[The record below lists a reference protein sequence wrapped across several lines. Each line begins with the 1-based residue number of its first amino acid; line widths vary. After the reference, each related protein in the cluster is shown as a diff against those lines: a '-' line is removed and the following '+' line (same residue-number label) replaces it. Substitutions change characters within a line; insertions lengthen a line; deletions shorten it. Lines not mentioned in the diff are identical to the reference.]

1 MIRKMIMVLGMCGTL
16 FVGHAKADEYSLQSA
31 PPVVVKTMPES
42 GTQGVPVTTRE
53 IRVVFSK
60 PMKLGTWSWGMVSKE
75 SFPTLNGKPKFLDD
89 GKTCILPVK
98 LDAGKTY
105 SILVNTPKLTGFQ
118 DEAGTPAMPYL
129 IIFETAK

>member
-1 MIRKMIMVLGMCGTL
+1 MIRKMIMVLGMCVSL
-16 FVGHAKADEYSLQSA
+16 SVGPTFAEDFTLQSA
-31 PPVVVKTMPES
+31 PPVVVKSLPES
-42 GTQGVPVTTRE
+42 GTQAVPVTTKE

-60 PMKLGTWSWGMVSKE
+60 PMKLGTWSWAMVSKE
-75 SFPTLNGKPKFLDD
+75 SFPALTGKPRFLDD

-98 LDAGKTY
+98 LEAGKTY
-105 SILVNTPKLTGFQ
+105 SVLVNTQKLTGFQ